1 MHHWMNFYKEGERR
15 TPGQVSIAM
24 DFWCWKSLAVITLTM
39 VFMVAESA
47 ITATGATLQVSGVVP
62 SVKEITIDPAPGYG
76 SLDLATSAVDVLV
89 LTARERANSAGGY
102 TVTVESAN
110 AVTGGR
116 NTASLNNVSAGTDKL
131 DYTLKYGGE
140 AVALG
145 NSGVAGRARVTDLN
159 VKTPVSGSAKALQ
172 ISYEGNHQLAS
183 GIYQDTLTFTI
194 SAK

>member
-1 MHHWMNFYKEGERR
+1 MHHWMNIYKDGESR